1 MRPNYAQDAP
11 PTTIMV
17 GGYAYPANVDY
28 RVWLD
33 VMKCMRNM
41 YSDPATDEQAS
52 HNAEIIDEIQ
62 TLVFG
67 GVLADENISETI
79 HAIVEFSKGYPTA
92 KNDHEPETGP
102 QVVSFDYDLN
112 YIIIAIRNQSGIDL
126 SYRRKEPFHWW
137 EFLLEFQTLCGD
149 HYILNIME
157 ARSYTG
163 KDKDALKR
171 KRMCALPVEHTL
183 EEQEAYDAFNA
194 IFEGGEH
201 DEN

>member
-1 MRPNYAQDAP
+1 MHPNYAQDAP

-41 YSDPATDEQAS
+41 YSDPATDEQAF

-102 QVVSFDYDLN
+102 QVVSFEHDLN
-112 YIIIAIRNQSGIDL
+112 YIIICFTKNKYKLCYFYICFHGIK
-126 SYRRKEPFHWW
+126 YWRCCKK
-137 EFLLEFQTLCGD
+137 C
-149 HYILNIME
+149 
-157 ARSYTG
+157 
-163 KDKDALKR
+163 
-171 KRMCALPVEHTL
+171 
-183 EEQEAYDAFNA
+183 
-194 IFEGGEH
+194 IF
-201 DEN
+201 DRT